1 MSVLQRCSQRKMLSK
16 HETNPLENNHTL
28 QLYRNHTTHGGSPEN
43 LQNTFRTPLSGRTP
57 VETASVCQKSFKRLE
72 L

>member
-1 MSVLQRCSQRKMLSK
+1 MFSPTEVFSK
-16 HETNPLENNHTL
+16 KDAQQTHWRTTTLYNFIETIP
-28 QLYRNHTTHGGSPEN
+28 THGGSPEN